1 MVPDTTRGGLANSKQ
16 VPASLQG
23 VGIDQR
29 LNNQIPLNLTFRNS
43 TGNTVRLGDYF
54 GKKPV
59 ILSLVYFNCPMLCTM
74 EENGLLNVLKLMKF
88 TVGKQFSVVTVSFDP
103 HDTPEMALDKKR
115 MYLSLYARPGVASG
129 WHFLTGDQASIS
141 ALTQAV
147 GFHYKYD
154 PKTHLFAHAVAIVVL
169 TPAGRISRYFY
180 GIEYPEGPLRLSLV
194 QASNGKIGSLADAL
208 ILYCCEYNP
217 ITGKYGLIISRVLM
231 LGGILTVLSIG
242 GLIILLLRGDK
253 HHHAT
258 A

>member
-1 MVPDTTRGGLANSKQ
+1 MLPCECQKSRAESRQRRSHAVRSGVALFIVSLMVCLGATGARARGNGLIKSLSSLPQTVRGECKMVPDTTRGGLANSKQ

-115 MYLSLYARPGVASG
+115 MYLS
-129 WHFLTGDQASIS
+129 
-141 ALTQAV
+141 
-147 GFHYKYD
+147 
-154 PKTHLFAHAVAIVVL
+154 
-169 TPAGRISRYFY
+169 
-180 GIEYPEGPLRLSLV
+180 
-194 QASNGKIGSLADAL
+194 
-208 ILYCCEYNP
+208 
-217 ITGKYGLIISRVLM
+217 
-231 LGGILTVLSIG
+231 
-242 GLIILLLRGDK
+242 
-253 HHHAT
+253 
-258 A
+258 